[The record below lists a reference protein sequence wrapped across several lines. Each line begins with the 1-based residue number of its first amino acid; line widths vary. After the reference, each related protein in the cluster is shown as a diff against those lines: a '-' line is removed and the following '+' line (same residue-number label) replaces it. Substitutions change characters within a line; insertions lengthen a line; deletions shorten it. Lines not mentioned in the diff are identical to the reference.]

1 MQIYAPLRTPSTYVH
16 VPQVYPACAPLDDPS
31 VPASRSRLRA
41 RAPQSPPVAIHTAA
55 HAPT

>member
-1 MQIYAPLRTPSTYVH
+1 MQIYAPPSHTVH

-31 VPASRSRLRA
+31 VPASRPRLRA
-41 RAPQSPPVAIHTAA
+41 RAPQNPPVAIHTAA